1 MAAKKKK
8 TPAPKPSAVATCLL
22 CKKEEAPDVPGATYA
37 ATGENGM
44 ILSFWLCDQCAIPL
58 GPGQGPLDI
67 DDPTLN
73 V

>member
-8 TPAPKPSAVATCLL
+8 SLAPMDSAPVTCLL
-22 CKKEEAPDVPGATYA
+22 CKKEEAPDVPGATYS

-44 ILSFWLCDQCAIPL
+44 LLSFWMCDACAIPL
-58 GPGQGPLDI
+58 GPGQGPIDI
-67 DDPTLN
+67 DDPTLS

>member
-8 TPAPKPSAVATCLL
+8 TPAPKTPAVTACLV
-22 CKKEEAPDVPGATYA
+22 CKKEEAPDLPGATYH

-44 ILSFWLCDQCAIPL
+44 ILTFWMCDGCAIPL

-67 DDPTLN
+67 DDPTTN